1 MLVSVLVALMLQA
14 LVWWFILHYFRTRH
28 PWYGFYDISDIGLYQ
43 DYARQFARGL
53 HPYSDVRV
61 EYPPLAIPLMSL
73 AQWLGAWADYA
84 DAFAGEM
91 IALCV
96 AAAVVSTA
104 AAVRLSQGFAGPIV
118 AAFAFAF
125 VTLFTGPIVANRFD
139 VAVALDIALFLYCVS
154 RRWWTLSAAV
164 LGVGFALKLTPGML
178 LPLIFLLAPKAK
190 RIAWA
195 GLSFFVAAALPFVP
209 YLLRSPRSLLY
220 IFKYHAG
227 RPLQIESLYAT
238 PYLLGHAIAG
248 WGAAVGNSHGSQS
261 VNGAGTGTLAS
272 LSLWIMLACVAAF
285 YLLLWRRRKELR
297 ASPADVPAAALALV
311 LLFVCTSKVLSPQFL
326 IWSLPLVALV
336 IATGTSRIRMAGGLL
351 ACAVLLTQM
360 IFPSRYWDLVA
371 MHTAPVVMVAI
382 RNLLL
387 LSTGVL
393 LAVALLRRPAKDSAS
408 IAIPGQLGA

>member
-1 MLVSVLVALMLQA
+1 MLVSVLVALALQA
-14 LVWWFILHYFRTRH
+14 LVWWFIVHYFRTRH
-28 PWYGFYDISDIGLYQ
+28 TWYGFYDISDIGLYQ

-73 AQWLGAWADYA
+73 AQWLGAWVDYS

-91 IALCV
+91 IVLCV
-96 AAAVVSTA
+96 AAALVSTA

-125 VTLFTGPIVANRFD
+125 VTLLAGPIVANRFD
-139 VAVALDIALFLYCVS
+139 VAVALDIALFAYCVS
-154 RRWWTLSAAV
+154 RRWWMRAAAV
-164 LGVGFALKLTPGML
+164 LGIGFALKLTPAML
-178 LPLIFLLAPKAK
+178 LPLIFLLAPKPK
-190 RIAWA
+190 QIVLA
-195 GLSFFVAAALPFVP
+195 GLSFFVAATLPFLP
-209 YLLRSPRSLLY
+209 YLVRSPRSLLY
-220 IFKYHAG
+220 IFKYHTG

-238 PYLLGHAIAG
+238 PYLLGHALAG

-261 VNGAGTGTLAS
+261 MIGAGTGTLAS
-272 LSLWIMLACVAAF
+272 LSLWIMMACVAAF
-285 YLLLWRRRKELR
+285 YLLLWRRRKQLR
-297 ASPADVPAAALALV
+297 ASLGDVPAAALALV

-336 IATGTSRIRMAGGLL
+336 IAAGTAGIRMAGCLL
-351 ACAVLLTQM
+351 ASAVLLTQM
-360 IFPSRYWDLVA
+360 VFPARYWDLVA
-371 MHTAPVVMVAI
+371 MHTAPVVMIAI

-393 LAVALLRRPAKDSAS
+393 LAVALLRKPARDSAS
-408 IAIPGQLGA
+408 PGVPDPAGP